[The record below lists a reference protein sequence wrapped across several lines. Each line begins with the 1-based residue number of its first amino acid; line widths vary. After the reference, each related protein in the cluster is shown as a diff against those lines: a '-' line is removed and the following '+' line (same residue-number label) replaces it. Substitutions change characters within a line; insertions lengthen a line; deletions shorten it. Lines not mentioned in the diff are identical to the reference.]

1 MPSTKAFYSGQPD
14 VRFWHLAD
22 NPTASALSVIGPKMP
37 CAAAATMIDRASSR
51 LRHHAYEGRRVTWS
65 SVHLIH
71 VNDRITFFDQT
82 EYMNRHRTRR
92 TAKEVEQDFPHFVDI
107 AVPPSGLGSKLAAM
121 YDFHARHRISPKRGH
136 GRREDRGGTIRWCF
150 ADPALADA
158 FAQEFVRD

>member
-1 MPSTKAFYSGQPD
+1 MKP
-14 VRFWHLAD
+14 RR
-22 NPTASALSVIGPKMP
+22 ASFVAI
-37 CAAAATMIDRASSR
+37 AAATMIDRSSPR
-51 LRHHAYEGRRVTWS
+51 SRHHAYEGRVSWPGAN
-65 SVHLIH
+65 LIH
-71 VNDRITFFDQT
+71 INGQITFFDQT
-82 EYMNRHRTRR
+82 DYMNRHRTRR

-136 GRREDRGGTIRWCF
+136 GRRDDRGGAIRWCF